1 MENEER
7 NKKYNAYVKAK
18 SPQTRNWPT
27 LFYSFLI
34 GGLICCIG
42 QAISDI
48 MQSIWPEMTDT
59 ELGAWTLVVLIFITC
74 LLTGIGV
81 FDDIAKFAGAGT
93 IVPITGFANSICSS
107 AMEYRREG
115 IIFGM
120 CVKMFTVAGPVIVCG
135 VVSSILVGIVY
146 LFIWEKVIIYNLKT
160 FKQKLYLIASQ
171 KLSQKCGNF
180 FVTTC
185 ILVTFCCEM
194 LPLNGIKNECNQ
206 HSFLFV

>member
-34 GGLICCIG
+34 GGIICCIG
-42 QAISDI
+42 QAISDV

-74 LLTGIGV
+74 FLTGIGV

-120 CVKMFTVAGPVIVCG
+120 CVKMFTIAGPVIVCG

-146 LFIWEKVIIYNLKT
+146 LFIWEIVICIPKT
-160 FKQKLYLIASQ
+160 F
-171 KLSQKCGNF
+171 N
-180 FVTTC
+180 
-185 ILVTFCCEM
+185 
-194 LPLNGIKNECNQ
+194 
-206 HSFLFV
+206 